1 MATRTRKPVDP
12 TARPKQLHGRPG
24 EAKFTGDEPTW
35 DKDVLPTNRTSAL
48 MRSFNW
54 YNYNCDNKQA
64 VEFVVQYLET
74 LPKRKKLASA
84 VKNNPDRMPS
94 TIGWLCR
101 MLRMGWKANLHEMR
115 HLVRALKKVPVE
127 KPAVKVEKVEVEV
140 YKPNI
145 QDRLREMMHD
155 AAGEIEGRIDDFV
168 LSGCKDDNIRA
179 FAYLKEIN
187 LPQVQASK
195 MPDLFARVIAELEE
209 ALEGKDPQLKEG
221 YSNFTKVQLKALLKA
236 YQLILKDIESYVAT
250 KKVQRKPRA
259 AKPKSVDKIVAKVKY
274 KVDDNE
280 LKVSSA
286 KPVTILGS
294 TEVWVFNTK
303 TRKIG
308 RYVSEFPGGLSIK
321 GTSITGY
328 NEVESVQK
336 TLRKPAE
343 KIKEF
348 MGITKSQTKKF
359 MSGIKAVD
367 IKLNG
372 RLSPDIL
379 ILKVF
384 K

>member
-1 MATRTRKPVDP
+1 MATRKLVDP
-12 TARPKQLHGRPG
+12 KARPKQLHGKPG
-24 EAKFTGDEPTW
+24 EAKFTGDEPLW
-35 DKDVLPTNRTSAL
+35 EKEILPGNRTAAL

-84 VKNNPDRMPS
+84 VKNNPDRMSS
-94 TIGWLCR
+94 TYGWLCR
-101 MLRMGWKANLHEMR
+101 MLRMGWKANLSEMR
-115 HLVRALKKVPVE
+115 HLVRALKAVPAE
-127 KPAVKVEKVEVEV
+127 KAPAKVEKKEEVAV

-168 LSGCKDDNIRA
+168 LSGCKEDNIRA
-179 FAYLKEIN
+179 FAYLKEVN
-187 LPQVQASK
+187 LPQVQAAK
-195 MPDLFARVIAELEE
+195 MPQLFARTIGELEE
-209 ALEGKDPQLKEG
+209 TLEGKDDQLKEG
-221 YSNFTKVQLKALLKA
+221 YSNFTKAQLKALLKA

-259 AKPKSVDKIVAKVKY
+259 AKPKSIDKIVAKVKY
-274 KVDDNE
+274 KIEDSE
-280 LKVSSA
+280 LKVASA
-286 KPVTILGS
+286 KPVTIPGS
-294 TEVWVFNTK
+294 SEVWVFNTK

-308 RYVSEFPGGLSIK
+308 RYVSEFPGGLTIK
-321 GTSITGY
+321 GTSIVGY
-328 NEVESVQK
+328 NEIESVQK

-372 RLSPDIL
+372 RLSADIL

>member
-1 MATRTRKPVDP
+1 MATRKLVDLK
-12 TARPKQLHGRPG
+12 ARPKQLHARAGDG
-24 EAKFTGDEPTW
+24 KFIGDEPTW
-35 DKDVLPTNRTSAL
+35 DKDVLPSNRKSAL

-64 VEFVVQYLET
+64 VEFVINYLET
-74 LPKRKKLASA
+74 LPKRKALASA

-94 TIGWLCR
+94 TIGWMCR
-101 MLRMGWKANLHEMR
+101 MIRMGWKANLHEMR
-115 HLVRALKKVPVE
+115 HVVRALKAVPAE
-127 KPAVKVEKVEVEV
+127 KPQVKVEKKEETVA

-145 QDRLREMMHD
+145 QDRLREIMHD

-187 LPQVQASK
+187 LPQVQAAK
-195 MPDLFARVIAELEE
+195 MPQLFARVMQELEE
-209 ALEGKDPQLKEG
+209 AIEGKDPQLKEG

-236 YQLILKDIESYVAT
+236 YQLILKDLESYVAT
-250 KKVQRKPRA
+250 KKVQRKPRK
-259 AKPKSVDKIVAKVKY
+259 AKARSADKIVSKVKF
-274 KVDDNE
+274 KADDSE
-280 LKVSSA
+280 LKIASA
-286 KPVTILGS
+286 NPTTILGAS
-294 TEVWVFNTK
+294 EVWVFNTK

-321 GTSITGY
+321 GTSITGFS
-328 NEVESVQK
+328 EVESVQK

-348 MGITKSQTKKF
+348 MSVTKSQTKKF
-359 MSGIKAVD
+359 MAGIKSVD

-372 RLSPDIL
+372 RLNADIL

>member
-1 MATRTRKPVDP
+1 MATKRPADP
-12 TARPKQLHGRPG
+12 KARPKQLHARAGDG
-24 EAKFTGDEPTW
+24 KFIGDEPLY
-35 DKDVLPTNRTSAL
+35 DGMPSNRKISL

-64 VEFVVQYLET
+64 VEFVIAWLDT
-74 LPKRKKLASA
+74 MPKRKKLASA

-94 TIGWLCR
+94 TIGWMCR
-101 MLRMGWKANLHEMR
+101 MLRMGWQANMTEMR
-115 HLVRALKKVPVE
+115 HVVKALQKVPVE
-127 KPAVKVEKVEVEV
+127 KPQAKVEKVEEV
-140 YKPNI
+140 AVWKPNI

-195 MPDLFARVIAELEE
+195 MPAIFERTIKELEE
-209 ALEGKDPQLKEG
+209 AIEGKDAQLKEG
-221 YSNFTKVQLKALLKA
+221 YSNFTKQQLKALVKA
-236 YQLILKDIESYVAT
+236 YLLILKDIESYVTT

-259 AKPKSVDKIVAKVKY
+259 VKARSADKVVSKVKY
-274 KVDDNE
+274 KTDDNE
-280 LKVSSA
+280 LKITSVN
-286 KPVTILGS
+286 PTTILGAS
-294 TEVWVFNTK
+294 EVWVFNTK

-308 RYVSEFPGGLSIK
+308 RYVSEFPGGLGVK
-321 GTSITGY
+321 GTSIIGY
-328 NEVESVQK
+328 SEVESIQK

-343 KIKEF
+343 QIKAF
-348 MGITKSQTKKF
+348 MTVTKAQTKKF
-359 MSGIKAVD
+359 MGGIKAVD

-372 RLSPDIL
+372 RLSADIL